1 MADNIENMSYE
12 AAAKEL
18 ETIIGKLE
26 SGEVSLD
33 DSIKLYSRGMELSQY
48 CKDKL
53 DSIVKQIKILSEDG
67 TGESDF
73 S

>member
-1 MADNIENMSYE
+1 MAENNENMSYE

-18 ETIIGKLE
+18 EEIIGKLE

-33 DSIKLYSRGMELSQY
+33 DSIKLYSRGMELSKY

-53 DSIVKQIKILSEDG
+53 DSIVKQIRILSEDG